1 MHPITITNV
10 KPFDAID
17 YKMQLIEAGLVM
29 NDDFSW
35 SYFPPKWDNFTGE
48 THGKYLVI
56 EFRLEALATFY
67 QLKWT

>member
-1 MHPITITNV
+1 
-10 KPFDAID
+10 
-17 YKMQLIEAGLVM
+17 MQLIEAGLIM

-56 EFRLEALATFY
+56 EFRSAALATFY